1 MDKDSPEDIRSRAEN
16 TLLTTIKDKAM
27 KLFDSCV
34 EEEENNEKDCYLD
47 QQDLANLWGALER
60 YNVFESTMRGV
71 H

>member
-16 TLLTTIKDKAM
+16 TLLTIIKDKAM

-34 EEEENNEKDCYLD
+34 EEEENNEKVCYLD